1 MKQFA
6 ALLRKDNQPV
16 RYLVVDDSVFA
27 RKNLIKMI
35 EMFGGE
41 VAGEAGDGLTAIAEF
56 NRINPDIVLMDITMP
71 QMEGIEA
78 VERIVRQHANARI
91 VMVSSVGYQENILAA
106 LQKGAKHF
114 VQKPVKPEV
123 AMKVASQL
131 AGSEIEASEQV
142 VKETVCELANMVI
155 GNSVTLLNDQ
165 GFHFKVFPPEV
176 HMDETGLAGSAD
188 TEALVICI
196 ETPCGNIYL
205 NIAMHY
211 LHRRRQERNAIPAL
225 D

>member
-1 MKQFA
+1 MRMELIQPFISAADAVFAESLQAPTKIQDLTMDENTYRRKGVA
-6 ALLRKDNQPV
+6 ALI
-16 RYLVVDDSVFA
+16 A
-27 RKNLIKMI
+27 IKGDI
-35 EMFGGE
+35 EGR
-41 VAGEAGDGLTAIAEF
+41 V
-56 NRINPDIVLMDITMP
+56 
-71 QMEGIEA
+71 
-78 VERIVRQHANARI
+78 
-91 VMVSSVGYQENILAA
+91 ILD
-106 LQKGAKHF
+106 LSQ
-114 VQKPVKPEV
+114 EV

-131 AGSEIEASEQV
+131 AGMEVEASEQV

-188 TEALVICI
+188 TEAMVICL
-196 ETPCGNIYL
+196 ETPCGEIYL

-211 LHRRRQERNAIPAL
+211 LHRRRSERSAVPAL